1 MRKVTYLGVFEPS
14 GTGYGVYFLD
24 LPGCI
29 SSGSSF
35 EEARKE
41 AEEALDLHLCGME
54 KDGEYI
60 LTPSASIEIDPE
72 TATGYLVKSCNGLS

>member
-1 MRKVTYLGVFEPS
+1 MLPGCI
-14 GTGYGVYFLD
+14 D

-60 LTPSASIEIDPE
+60 LTPSASIENEPGD
-72 TATGYLVKSCNGLS
+72 GHRLSGKVL